1 MSDTAIKAPPYIAI
15 TANYSKIRKV
25 RRRLRRKGLTVYVPA
40 IVTRRPI
47 AKGSRLKYRRRIT
60 VLMTYILVKAPDHSA
75 VFDLWLYDIL
85 STKDVRGYL
94 KNNSQ
99 AATIPDS
106 AVEDIKTTV
115 AKLVSQMRTVNHKRW
130 LREGAKASI
139 KDGSLAGK
147 TGKVQWVRKNRA
159 GLEAMLF
166 GSMRVV
172 EVDAKNLEAA

>member
-1 MSDTAIKAPPYIAI
+1 LTWIAI

-40 IVTRRPI
+40 VVSRRPI
-47 AKGSRLKYRRRIT
+47 VKGSRLKYRRRIT
-60 VLMTYILVKAPDHSA
+60 FLMTYILVQIPENTPKA
-75 VFDLWLYDIL
+75 VLDLWLHDTMN
-85 STKDVRGYL
+85 TKDVRGYL
-94 KNNSQ
+94 KNND
-99 AATIPDS
+99 APAIVPDADFIS
-106 AVEDIKTTV
+106 IKLAV
-115 AKLVSQMRTVNHKRW
+115 AKLVSSMTAVNHKRW
-130 LREGAKASI
+130 LREGARVSI